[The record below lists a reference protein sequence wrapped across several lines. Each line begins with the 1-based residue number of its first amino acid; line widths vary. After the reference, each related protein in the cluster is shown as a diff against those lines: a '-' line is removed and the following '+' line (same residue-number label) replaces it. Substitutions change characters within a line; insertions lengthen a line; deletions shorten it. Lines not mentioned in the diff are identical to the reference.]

1 MDKQVSSDPGHD
13 PQPLTYSMKD
23 CLVGKSEVWHES
35 MSEADVANK
44 VWKLWTHLMQGKE
57 KEKKTVRAYATHLP
71 CLWLVSCEFY
81 GRRHWPTTTE
91 VRAMWIASLSP
102 QNSPTLFL
110 LRPFFSSTHSSP
122 LFLVFCFNNI
132 WFPCICIH
140 SGSEVEEH
148 GTTMF
153 KPWEKGQEAQFSIY
167 LHSTKMSNC
176 FVEITPAGCS
186 CVLLLEF

>member
-13 PQPLTYSMKD
+13 PQPNLQHEGLSGREM
-23 CLVGKSEVWHES
+23 WHES

-122 LFLVFCFNNI
+122 LFLFFLLQQHIISLYLYPFRQWSRRTRNNNVQTMGKLRTGSTI
-132 WFPCICIH
+132 LNLPAQYKDEQLFRRDHPC
-140 SGSEVEEH
+140 S
-148 GTTMF
+148 
-153 KPWEKGQEAQFSIY
+153 Y
-167 LHSTKMSNC
+167 
-176 FVEITPAGCS
+176 
-186 CVLLLEF
+186 VLLLEF